1 MTKAV
6 LAAALLWQI
15 AQGQPQASSTWAGGT
30 VTASIVPNTGG
41 SLSVGGTAATFRN
54 LYLERLTQGSYVRAL
69 AEGSPTALFDLAVPQ
84 TAGSNQADA
93 LVHWSVY
100 ATDGTETQLRRGST
114 YIAAVN
120 KAGTETCTAG
130 DVGTTVVAVSAGTLT
145 CTSSCITSL
154 TDVVEPALSCTS
166 SLTQTTLN
174 VYWRLDG
181 MAIRTV
187 TPQGE

>member
-1 MTKAV
+1 MTKAA
-6 LAAALLWQI
+6 LAAVLLFQI
-15 AQGQPQASSTWAGGT
+15 AQGTPQASSTWAGGT
-30 VTASIVPNTGG
+30 VTASIVPNVGG

-54 LYLERLTQGSYVRAL
+54 LYLERLTQGSYTRAL
-69 AEGSPTALFDLAVPQ
+69 SEGAATELFSLAVPQ

-93 LVHWSVY
+93 VVYWSVY
-100 ATDGTETQLRRGST
+100 ATDGTESQLRRGSM

-120 KAGTETCTAG
+120 KAGTETCGVG
-130 DVGTTVVAVSAGTLT
+130 DIGTTVVAVSSGTLT
-145 CTSSCITSL
+145 CTASCITGL
-154 TDVVEPALSCTS
+154 TDVVQPALSCTS
-166 SLTQTTLN
+166 SLSQTTLA